1 MNPTHRPIPFALTL
15 TLGLCLLATTPRAV
29 FAGPST
35 LALPEAP
42 AFAEPAE
49 HRNMWLLA
57 AAAASLGTGCV
68 IALALVVERRRRTPE
83 SERAFRALAPKLGL
97 SRKERRAVRTI
108 AAGLGAKPV
117 ALLLCPNAV
126 GRATERDG
134 LELDAAMIDT
144 AMIDALQRKLGG

>member
-1 MNPTHRPIPFALTL
+1 MNPSRRPILCALAL
-15 TLGLCLLATTPRAV
+15 ALGLCLLAITQHAAS
-29 FAGPST
+29 AGPST
-35 LALPEAP
+35 LALPDAP

-97 SRKERRAVRTI
+97 SGKERRAVRTL
-108 AAGLGAKPV
+108 AAQLDAKPV

-126 GRATERDG
+126 GRATERNG
-134 LELDAAMIDT
+134 VELDAAMIDT
-144 AMIDALQRKLGG
+144 AMIDALQRKLDG